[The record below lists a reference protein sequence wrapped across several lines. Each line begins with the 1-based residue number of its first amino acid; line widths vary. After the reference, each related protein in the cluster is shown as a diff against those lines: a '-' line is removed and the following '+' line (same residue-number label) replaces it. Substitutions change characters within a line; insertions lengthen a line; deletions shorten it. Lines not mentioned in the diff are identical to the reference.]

1 MGEMGKEIRRM
12 HFSEEDIFKIKSDE
26 EFQSLALEMYRF
38 HYENNPVYRTFSASL
53 KRNSGN
59 VDTLEKIPFLP
70 VEFFKEHKI
79 YAAPGEPEMV
89 FTSTGTGGLG
99 TSHHYVASLNL
110 YRESFLR
117 SFRLF
122 YGDPSEY
129 CILGLLPSYLER
141 TGSSLVY
148 MVDKLIQLSG
158 HPGSGFFLYNQEE
171 LAEVLIKLE
180 QNHQP
185 SLLFG
190 VTFAL
195 LDFAEKHPVNLSST
209 IVMETGGMKGRRK
222 ELVREE
228 VHEILCRRFSIEMV
242 HSEYGMTELL
252 SQAYSKGKG
261 IFSAPP
267 WMKVFVRDPYDP
279 LNLLEPGKTGGINI
293 IDLAN
298 IWSCPFIA
306 TGDLGLLHAD
316 GSFEIFGRMD
326 QAEIRGCSLMVL

>member
-1 MGEMGKEIRRM
+1 M
-12 HFSEEDIFKIKSDE
+12 HISEEDIFAIKGKDE
-26 EFQSLALEMYRF
+26 FASLALEMYRF
-38 HYENNPVYRTFSASL
+38 HYKSNPVYQAFSKSL
-53 KRNSGN
+53 KRNPGN
-59 VDTLEKIPFLP
+59 VNSLEEIPFLP

-79 YAAPGEPEMV
+79 YAAPGEPEMI
-89 FTSTGTGGLG
+89 FTSTGTGGMG

-110 YRESFLR
+110 YRESFLK
-117 SFRLF
+117 SFRMF
-122 YGDPSEY
+122 YGDPSQY

-148 MVDKLIQLSG
+148 MVDQLIRLSK
-158 HPGSGFFLYNQEE
+158 HSQSGFFLYNQEE
-171 LAEVLIKLE
+171 LAEVLSELE
-180 QNHQP
+180 RKNQP
-185 SLLFG
+185 ALLLG

-195 LDFAEKHPVNLSST
+195 LDFAEKYPVKLRNT

-222 ELVREE
+222 ELIRNE
-228 VHEILCRRFSIEMV
+228 VHEILYRQFSIEAV

-261 IFSAPP
+261 VFSAPP
-267 WMKVFVRDPYDP
+267 WMRVFVRDPYDP
-279 LNLLEPGKTGGINI
+279 LHLMGPEKSGGINI

-306 TGDLGLLHAD
+306 TGDLGLLHDD

-326 QAEIRGCSLMVL
+326 QAEIRGCSMMVL